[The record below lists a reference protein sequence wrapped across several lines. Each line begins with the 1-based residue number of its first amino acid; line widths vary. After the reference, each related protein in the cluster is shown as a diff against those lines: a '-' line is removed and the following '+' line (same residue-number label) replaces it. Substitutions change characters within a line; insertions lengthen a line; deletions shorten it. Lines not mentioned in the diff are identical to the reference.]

1 MCVQPTPSLFGES
14 KKESEEDEEDEEEDF
29 EDFKDEGLALAAAA
43 VPAGDGGV
51 ACPLLERPRLFR
63 SFGDIGSPAC
73 SSAAFSAFAFASA
86 SLASCRNAASAMS
99 SSILA
104 RPFFSSS
111 VMAEVS

>member
-14 KKESEEDEEDEEEDF
+14 KKESEEDEEEDF

-73 SSAAFSAFAFASA
+73 SSAAFSAFAFAFASA